1 MLQTV
6 IEIPQA
12 YPFAKKKKKK
22 KKRLLR
28 KRKKKKKKR
37 LLRKRVG
44 GEGRRVH
51 PNSFLRAN
59 AKYFPTRFFLKSS
72 LKKPDFFSLF
82 FFRKEISFSNPIS
95 CNPFSL
101 RV

>member
-12 YPFAKKKKKK
+12 YPFAKK
-22 KKRLLR
+22 
-28 KRKKKKKKR
+28 KKKKKKR

-82 FFRKEISFSNPIS
+82 FF
-95 CNPFSL
+95 
-101 RV
+101 